1 MVEQPSPRIVYL
13 SGGTPLPRE
22 SAQKI
27 SGVEE
32 WYMARKKQAAT
43 RIWSLCLAG
52 ALGLG
57 LLPVAQAQPEGEEL
71 KICVM
76 SDTHY
81 YPINYVSDCEDY
93 TTYVNG
99 DPKMLAES
107 GSIFDAAVDIIEA
120 DQPDIVLI
128 SGDLTKDGE
137 KQGHQDVAAKLQALE
152 EDEGIDVFVINGN
165 HDVYNYTDACTF
177 ENGKKEPAD
186 TVTPDQFREIYSNFG
201 YNGDFDAQYYTPPEG
216 KQAGGLSYTV
226 TYGDYVILA
235 MDSGMYSPDATGMDT
250 NEHITAGRL
259 DEDLMV
265 WAVDQIQAA
274 EAQGKTVIGLMH
286 HGLLPHFK
294 NEDKIVHEYVVENWQ
309 ECATTLAD
317 AGLRYIFTGHMHAN
331 DVAEFTTVSGNTIYD
346 LETGSLASWGSPV
359 RTVTVEKG
367 EPLNDGTKRTHET
380 FTVTSQSVTSIF
392 YDGQNI
398 EDFSAYTLK
407 KLYPERLFNNMA
419 NGMLTPMLKEIGQ
432 VGIRAYVAQLA
443 PELDLDGMILDMARE
458 YLVGGMEIELGT
470 GIGRIHVSYRN
481 GGIQLDPSGTAEWAL
496 APMTITDQ
504 QIIRMVDDLLGKVEQ
519 QYIQNPDY
527 LLRKV
532 DELVTKIS
540 TTGVASLNT
549 SEEKSLY
556 DLVVLLLTGHY
567 QGAEDPPKWVGS
579 AQEYIR
585 SGVMVKDL
593 VNLLVGDVSQI
604 ATEVTS
610 KLWLDTGIA
619 FSGLWK
625 TAIDSQTDNGNVK
638 ATLDLFGFD
647 ITETI
652 NGLVSEYMSESFLT
666 GMGSLADDIL
676 AAFLYDDTQDD
687 VEGDPSRSR
696 TITFDG
702 IRHPQAPS
710 VENGLLPDQ
719 ITMTLGTDPQT
730 SRAFS
735 WYTGKTVASGV
746 VQISDRKDFSTVIRE
761 VAATTKTV
769 TTPKTL
775 LNLGLLTN
783 YTTQERNRHTALVT
797 GLEPGKTYYY
807 RLGNKAGGW
816 WSDAVPFETDAAGDN
831 SFSFLYVND
840 SQGMVESDYETY
852 LNTLKQADATF
863 PGASFMLHSGDFVDD
878 GSNEDYWT
886 WVLDSGVSAS
896 LATAPA
902 AGNHEDR
909 SSVEGVTV
917 DNALMSHFNLQ
928 NLPQQDTSTGVYYS
942 FVYENATFIVL
953 NTNDLAEDEALSPQQ
968 YNWAYETAQ
977 NADTQWKII
986 LMHKSPYSNGPHG
999 EDSDVVAIRE
1009 QLDQLCAA
1017 CDIDLVLSGHD
1028 HVYNRTPY
1036 LAYGEEQTVTTQ
1048 TVSHGGINYQMAQQ
1062 PHGTLFL
1069 IAGTA
1074 GVKNYQQETL
1084 DTVPSAVQAGLDQN
1098 SPVYTGIE
1106 VAGDR
1111 LYYRAYRVTEDRTSE
1126 LIDRFA
1132 IDKESDVETPAWQQV
1147 VDQISALPKPSDI
1160 TTDHAGVITQA
1171 RSAYNQLS
1179 QEDKNLVSN
1188 YSRLEQAEKMLQA
1201 MKSIAS
1207 GRTATVT
1214 NKSQFLSALKDSSV
1228 TQIIANG
1235 TIEFENWLGKER
1247 EYTINRN
1254 LRISGSATLEFV
1266 EFHITNGAT
1275 LILDGSIYIDDTRTQ
1290 GSTYDSLNPIEI
1302 YGNST
1307 LVTKGSV
1314 QLRTE
1319 YGTGGRDEG
1328 FGIKFQEGG
1337 SVYWNSSGSCWGAEG
1352 AMFSAPATSNIV
1364 INSGTFGQKN
1374 DHHSAIDTNGS
1385 VEINGGELE
1394 DVFVAGT
1401 FTLNGGTIGEAVD
1414 GAASST
1420 RYPLVANSTS
1430 YITGGTILNRGG
1442 LTVDLRSTGVMHIMA
1457 DTWGKVVIGGY
1468 KPYVGQVET
1477 DNYRDI
1483 TISYRQSNGSSS
1495 SDGIYETDTAAN
1507 TPQGMA
1513 GVRGTRLDTSLTNNG
1528 GAEATMSASLSAG
1541 THTVYGKYYLVGDG
1555 KSAPTGM
1562 TGTGGSAEAIVY
1574 GPTRTVENYPVEE
1587 VEIVGDETRVVA
1599 YQEGGSLLLQGM
1611 VIPANAF
1618 NNALTWSS
1626 RNQSVATVA
1635 PSGMLTLKG
1644 PGKTV
1649 ITLQAQAY
1657 PSITDQMTLYAVT
1670 PTLSGPDTL
1679 ELNGTGQ
1686 YSASLGWTHGAD
1698 DPLTIHWSVSDGTVA
1713 DIDQSGRLT
1722 PSKVGTTKVIAQ
1734 VYLNDKPTGIQA
1746 TQDVVIGMTVT
1757 DETLSPLLDI
1767 TLTDVNTMVEDE
1779 HQDRTFSVLP
1789 DSYTVGQ
1796 PQLVSGDYH
1805 IPVTLERTPY
1815 LEAYNRGHG
1824 THYFMVENQDTVAVT
1839 LVCDVETGA
1848 FSLLDP
1854 AQAHLTWEVVCLTL
1868 RPARTEI
1875 YPGGDQQPTP
1885 YIETGM
1891 YHIYQLQQLG
1901 SMVPANQT
1909 LSIAYYKQGSDTPL
1923 VQGKNPPGEYVAKL
1937 TVNGEPVEELTITYE
1952 GRKLTY
1958 TVLPG
1963 VLVLRYINDETS
1975 DHYEVYTP
1983 DQAQQANTDQVFAAA
1998 QENTQF
2004 YINGQ
2009 TQRATAFANVAL
2021 LFDDILPS
2029 KGDINPQQDLVEK
2042 AKVQLNLTLD
2052 PDHTQFKYLDL
2063 VDATSDN
2070 AWVSASNRVTVFWP
2084 YPEGT
2089 DANTYF
2095 DLLRFDGVNRQY
2107 GLGGDESYAQQM
2119 EKVTVSRVTDWD
2131 NDPAQQRAGAQDTV
2145 KKLEKGLLLTIAEFD
2160 SSAYALSWTPTVSVD
2175 VTWGSL
2181 AYTYHPGTW
2190 NPDTHQ
2196 FDGRGWTVDDAQA
2209 DQIKVENQGA
2219 AGVTVTA
2226 SYAAESDYTS
2236 GGTFRVGGEIVDG
2249 AQSLPA
2255 PSGDTPSALVF
2266 TFLPTGDPVT
2276 ESFEA
2281 QKIGAITLTIGDES

>member
-1 MVEQPSPRIVYL
+1 MAKKKAMAKRI
-13 SGGTPLPRE
+13 E
-22 SAQKI
+22 SI
-27 SGVEE
+27 
-32 WYMARKKQAAT
+32 
-43 RIWSLCLAG
+43 CLTG
-52 ALGLG
+52 ALILG
-57 LLPVAQAQPEGEEL
+57 LLPMAQAQPTDKAL

-81 YPINYVSDCEDY
+81 YPLNYVSDCQDY

-107 GSIFDAAVDIIEA
+107 GSIFDAAVDIIEK

-152 EDEGIDVFVINGN
+152 DETDVDVFVINGN

-177 ENGKKEPAD
+177 ENGKKEQAE
-186 TVTPDQFREIYSNFG
+186 TVTPTEFRELYANFG
-201 YNGDFDAQYYTPPEG
+201 YNGEFDAQYYTPPQG

-235 MDSGMYSPDATGMDT
+235 MDSGMYSPDATGMET

-265 WAVDQIQAA
+265 WAVDQIEAA

-286 HGLLPHFK
+286 HGLLPHFE

-309 ECATTLAD
+309 ESATTLAD

-331 DVAEFTTVSGNTIYD
+331 DVAEFTTVAGNTIYD

-367 EPLNDGTKRTHET
+367 AKLSDGTQRTRET
-380 FTVTSQSVTSIF
+380 FTVTSQSVKSIV
-392 YDGQNI
+392 YQGETI
-398 EDFSAYTLK
+398 EDFAAYTK
-407 KLYPERLFNNMA
+407 DKLYPEQLFNNMA

-432 VGIRAYVAQLA
+432 VGIRAYVAEMA
-443 PELDLDGMILDMARE
+443 PDLDLNGMVLQMMRE
-458 YLVGGMEIELGT
+458 YLAGGMELELGS
-470 GIGRIHVSYRN
+470 GIGRVHVSYRN
-481 GGIQLDPSGTAEWAL
+481 GGIQLEPSGTAGWL
-496 APMTITDQ
+496 VDPMTITDEQ
-504 QIIRMVDDLLGKVEQ
+504 VIRMVDDVLGKVEQ

-527 LLRKV
+527 LLGKV

-540 TTGVASLNT
+540 TTGVAALDT
-549 SEEKSLY
+549 PEEKSLY

-567 QGAEDPPKWVGS
+567 QGAENPPQWVES
-579 AQEYIR
+579 AREYIR
-585 SGVMVKDL
+585 SGVMVENL
-593 VNLLVGDVSQI
+593 VNMLVGDVTQI

-610 KLWLDTGIA
+610 NLWVDTGIA

-638 ATLDLFGFD
+638 TTLELFGFD

-652 NGLVSEYMSESFLT
+652 DGLVSEYMSESFLT

-676 AAFLYDDTQDD
+676 EAFLYDDTQDD
-687 VEGDPSRSR
+687 VQGDPAQNR

-702 IRHPQAPS
+702 TKHPQAPS

-719 ITMTLGTDPQT
+719 ITMTFGADPQT

-735 WYTGKTVASGV
+735 WYTGKTVANGV
-746 VQISDRKDFSTVIRE
+746 VQISDRKDFSTVIQE
-761 VAATTKTV
+761 VAATTQTV
-769 TTPKTL
+769 TVPKTL
-775 LNLGLLTN
+775 LNLGLITN
-783 YTTQERNRHTALVT
+783 YTTQEKNRHTAVVT
-797 GLEPGKTYYY
+797 NLEPGKTYYY
-807 RLGNKAGGW
+807 RLGSKAGGW
-816 WSDAVPFETDAAGDN
+816 WSDVVAFEMDAAGDDH
-831 SFSFLYVND
+831 FSFLYVND

-852 LNTLKQADATF
+852 LNTLEQADATF

-878 GSNEDYWT
+878 GSNEDYWS

-896 LATAPA
+896 LATTPA

-909 SSVEGVTV
+909 SSVEEVTV
-917 DNALMSHFNLQ
+917 DNALMSHFNFQ
-928 NLPQQDTSTGVYYS
+928 NLPDQDTSTGVYYS

-953 NTNDLAEDEALSPQQ
+953 NTNDLAQDETLSAQQ

-977 NADTQWKII
+977 NANTQWKII

-999 EDSDVVAIRE
+999 EDSDVIAIRE
-1009 QLDQLCAA
+1009 QLNQLCAT

-1036 LAYGEEQTVTTQ
+1036 LAYGAEQSVQTQ
-1048 TVSHGGINYQMAQQ
+1048 TVSYGGHNYQMAQQ
-1062 PHGTLFL
+1062 PNGTLFL

-1074 GVKNYQQETL
+1074 GVKNYQQQAI
-1084 DTVPSAVQAGLDQN
+1084 DTVPSAVETGLDKN

-1106 VAGDR
+1106 VVGDR
-1111 LYYRAYRVTEDRTSE
+1111 LYYRAYRVTQEGQSE
-1126 LIDRFA
+1126 IIDSFA
-1132 IDKESDVETPAWQQV
+1132 IDKESEVETPAWQKV
-1147 VDQISALPKPSDI
+1147 VDQIDALPQPADI
-1160 TTDHAGVITQA
+1160 TTAHEGAITQA
-1171 RSAYNQLS
+1171 RNAYNQLS

-1201 MKSIAS
+1201 MKSIA
-1207 GRTATVT
+1207 GGQTRTVT
-1214 NKSQFLSALKDSSV
+1214 NKSQFVSALNDSSV
-1228 TQIIANG
+1228 TQIIASG
-1235 TIEFENWLGKER
+1235 TIEFENWLGNER
-1247 EYTINRN
+1247 EYTVSRN
-1254 LRISGSATLEFV
+1254 LRISGSATLRYV
-1266 EFHITNGAT
+1266 EFHIKNGAT
-1275 LILDGSIYIDDTRTQ
+1275 LILDESIYINDTREQ
-1290 GSTYDSLNPIEI
+1290 GSTYGSLNPIEI

-1319 YGTGGRDEG
+1319 YGRSGSSEG

-1352 AMFSAPATSNIV
+1352 AMFSAPANSSIV
-1364 INSGTFGQKN
+1364 INSGTFGQKKDN
-1374 DHHSAIDTNGS
+1374 HPAIDTNGS

-1420 RYPLVANSTS
+1420 RYPLVAKSTS

-1442 LTVDLRSTGVMHIMA
+1442 LTVDLRNTGVMHIMA
-1457 DTWGKVVIGGY
+1457 DSWGKVTIGDY
-1468 KPYVGQVET
+1468 KPYVGLVET
-1477 DNYRDI
+1477 DNYQDI
-1483 TISYRQSNGSSS
+1483 TIPYRQSNGSCNE
-1495 SDGIYETDTAAN
+1495 DGIYKTDTQAN

-1513 GVRGTRLDTSLTNNG
+1513 GVGGTRLDTQHVNNG

-1541 THTVYGKYYLVGDG
+1541 THTVYGKYYLAKAG
-1555 KSAPTGM
+1555 KTAPTGM
-1562 TGTGGSAEAIVY
+1562 AGTDGSAQAIVY

-1587 VEIVGDETRVVA
+1587 VEIAGDQTQVVA
-1599 YQEGGSLLLQGM
+1599 YEEDKSVFLQG
-1611 VIPANAF
+1611 VVKPANAF
-1618 NNALTWSS
+1618 NNALNWESG
-1626 RNQSVATVA
+1626 NQSVATVA

-1657 PSITDQMTLYAVT
+1657 PSITDQMTLYAVK
-1670 PTLSGPDTL
+1670 PTLTGPTSL
-1679 ELNGTGQ
+1679 GRNEEGNYT
-1686 YSASLGWTHGAD
+1686 ASLGWTPGSQ
-1698 DPLTIHWSVSDGTVA
+1698 DPLTVHWSVSDGTVA
-1713 DIDQSGRLT
+1713 TIDQSGRLT

-1734 VYLNDKPTGIQA
+1734 VYLNDKPTGIQVS
-1746 TQDVVIGMTVT
+1746 QDVSIGMEVNQ
-1757 DETLSPLLDI
+1757 ETLNNLLDI
-1767 TLTDVNTMVEDE
+1767 TLTDVNTMVEG
-1779 HQDRTFSVLP
+1779 HQDMVFEQLLQG
-1789 DSYTVGQ
+1789 SYTVGQ
-1796 PQLVSGDYH
+1796 PQLVGGNYH
-1805 IPVTLERTPY
+1805 TQVVLSRQPY
-1815 LEAYNRGHG
+1815 LDAYNRQYG
-1824 THYFMVENQDTVAVT
+1824 THYFMVEDQDTITVT

-1854 AQAHLTWEVVCLTL
+1854 AQGNLTWEVVCLTL
-1868 RPARTEI
+1868 RPTRTEI
-1875 YPGGDQQPTP
+1875 YPGGDQLPTP

-1891 YHIYQLQQLG
+1891 YYIYQLQQLD
-1901 SMVPANQT
+1901 SMVPADQT
-1909 LSIAYYKQGSDTPL
+1909 LSIAYYKEGSDTPL
-1923 VQGKNPPGEYVAKL
+1923 VQGENPPGEYVAKL
-1937 TVNGEPVEELTITYE
+1937 TVNREPVEELTITYE
-1952 GRKLTY
+1952 GRELTY

-1998 QENTQF
+1998 QETTQF

-2009 TQRATAFANVAL
+2009 TQRATDFDNVSL
-2021 LFDDILPS
+2021 LFDDILPQQ
-2029 KGDINPQQDLVEK
+2029 GDADPQQDLVDK
-2042 AKVQLNLTLD
+2042 AKEQLNLTLD

-2063 VDATSDN
+2063 VDSTSDN

-2107 GLGGDESYAQQM
+2107 SLGGDESYEQQM

-2160 SSAYALSWTPTVSVD
+2160 SSAYTLSWTPTVSVD
-2175 VTWGSL
+2175 VTWGALS
-2181 AYTYHPGTW
+2181 YTFEPGTW
-2190 NPDTHQ
+2190 KPDTHQ
-2196 FDGRGWTVDDAQA
+2196 YEGRGWTVDNAQA

-2219 AGVTVTA
+2219 ADVTVAAAYTA
-2226 SYAAESDYTS
+2226 EPGYTS
-2236 GGTFRVGGEIVDG
+2236 GGAFQVGGETVDD

-2255 PSGDTPSALVF
+2255 PSGDTPSVLVF
-2266 TFLPTGDPVT
+2266 TFLPTGEPVAQT
-2276 ESFEA
+2276 FKD
-2281 QKIGAITLTIGDES
+2281 QKIGTITITIGDAS

>member
-1 MVEQPSPRIVYL
+1 
-13 SGGTPLPRE
+13 
-22 SAQKI
+22 
-27 SGVEE
+27 
-32 WYMARKKQAAT
+32 MARKKAT
-43 RIWSLCLAG
+43 VKRIGSLCLAG

-57 LLPVAQAQPEGEEL
+57 LIPVAQAQPTGEEL

-81 YPINYVSDCEDY
+81 YPLNYVSDCQDY

-107 GSIFDAAVDIIEA
+107 GSIFDAAVDIIEQ

-137 KQGHQDVAAKLQALE
+137 KQGHLDVAAKLQALE
-152 EDEGIDVFVINGN
+152 NEAGIDVFVINGN

-177 ENGKKEPAD
+177 ENGKKESAE
-186 TVTPDQFREIYSNFG
+186 TVTPDEFKKLYAKFG
-201 YNGDFDAQYYTPPEG
+201 YNGDFNAQYYTPPQG

-235 MDSGMYSPDATGMDT
+235 MDSGMYSPDATGMET

-265 WAVDQIQAA
+265 WAVDQIEAA

-286 HGLLPHFK
+286 HGLLPHFE

-309 ECATTLAD
+309 ESATTLAD

-359 RTVTVEKG
+359 RTVTLEKG

-380 FTVTSQSVTSIF
+380 FTVTSQSVKTIV
-392 YDGQNI
+392 YQGENI
-398 EDFSAYTLK
+398 EDFAAYTK
-407 KLYPERLFNNMA
+407 DKLYPEKLFNNMA

-443 PELDLDGMILDMARE
+443 PELDLNGMILDMARE
-458 YLVGGMEIELGT
+458 YLVGGMEIELGS
-470 GIGRIHVSYRN
+470 GIGRVHVSYRN
-481 GGIQLDPSGTAEWAL
+481 GGIQLDASGTAGWAL
-496 APMTITDQ
+496 GPMTITDE

-527 LLRKV
+527 LLGKV

-540 TTGVASLNT
+540 TTGVAPLDT
-549 SEEKSLY
+549 PEEKSLY

-567 QGAEDPPKWVGS
+567 QGAEDPPQWVES
-579 AQEYIR
+579 AREYIR
-585 SGVMVKDL
+585 SGVVVKDL
-593 VNLLVGDVSQI
+593 VDLLVGDVSQLAEEI
-604 ATEVTS
+604 TS
-610 KLWLDTGIA
+610 NLSVDTGIA

-638 ATLDLFGFD
+638 ATLDLVGLD
-647 ITETI
+647 INETI
-652 NGLVSEYMSESFLT
+652 NDLVSEYMSESFLT
-666 GMGSLADDIL
+666 GMGSLVDDIL
-676 AAFLYDDTQDD
+676 AAFLYDDTLDD

-702 IRHPQAPS
+702 TRRPQAPS

-719 ITMTLGTDPQT
+719 ITMTLGQDPQT

-735 WYTGKTVASGV
+735 WYTGKTVTSGV
-746 VQISDRKDFSTVIRE
+746 VQVSDSPDFSHV
-761 VAATTKTV
+761 VAEATATTQTV

-807 RLGNKAGGW
+807 RLGCQEEGY
-816 WSDAVPFETDAAGDN
+816 WSDPVSFELDEAGDDT
-831 SFSFLYVND
+831 FSFLYVND
-840 SQGMVESDYETY
+840 SQGMVLSDYQTY
-852 LNTLKQADATF
+852 LNTLAQADATF
-863 PGASFMLHSGDFVDD
+863 PDASFLLHSGDFVDD
-878 GSNEDYWT
+878 GSNEDYWN
-886 WVLDSGVSAS
+886 WVLDSNVSAS

-953 NTNDLAEDEALSPQQ
+953 NTNDLTQEETLSPQQ

-999 EDSDVVAIRE
+999 EDSDVIAIRE
-1009 QLDQLCAA
+1009 QLDQLCAT

-1036 LAYGEEQTVTTQ
+1036 LAYGTEQSVQTQ
-1048 TVSHGGINYQMAQQ
+1048 TVSHGGHNYQMAMQ
-1062 PHGTLFL
+1062 PSGTLFL

-1074 GVKNYQQETL
+1074 GVKNYRQESI
-1084 DTVPSAVQAGLDQN
+1084 DTVPSAVEAGLDQD

-1106 VAGDR
+1106 VVGDR
-1111 LYYRAYRVTEDRTSE
+1111 LYYRAYRVTDQGTSE
-1126 LIDRFA
+1126 LIDSFA
-1132 IDKESDVETPAWQQV
+1132 IDKESEVETPAWQKV
-1147 VDQISALPKPSDI
+1147 VDQIGALPQPADI
-1160 TTDHAGVITQA
+1160 TTAHEGAITQA
-1171 RSAYNQLS
+1171 RNAYDALSAQD
-1179 QEDKNLVSN
+1179 QALVSN
-1188 YSRLEQAEKMLQA
+1188 YASLEQAEQMLRALQ
-1201 MKSIAS
+1201 SIAGGQS
-1207 GRTATVT
+1207 RTV
-1214 NKSQFLSALKDSSV
+1214 NSKSQFVEALNDSSV
-1228 TQIIANG
+1228 TEIVASG
-1235 TIEFENWLGKER
+1235 TIEFENFWGNER

-1254 LRISGSATLEFV
+1254 LRITGSATLKFV

-1290 GSTYDSLNPIEI
+1290 GSTYGSLNPIEI

-1319 YGTGGRDEG
+1319 YGRSGSSDG
-1328 FGIKFQEGG
+1328 FGVKFEEGG
-1337 SVYWNSSGSCWGAEG
+1337 TVYWNSTGSCWGAEG
-1352 AMFSAPATSNIV
+1352 AMFSSPSNSKIV
-1364 INSGTFGQKN
+1364 VNAGTLDRKN
-1374 DHHSAIDTNGS
+1374 DNHPAIDTNGS
-1385 VEINGGELE
+1385 VEVNGGEIS

-1401 FTLNGGTIGEAVD
+1401 FTLNGGTIGTEVE
-1414 GAASST
+1414 GT
-1420 RYPLVANSTS
+1420 QRYPVTAKSTS
-1430 YITGGTILNRGG
+1430 YLTGGTILNRGG
-1442 LTVDLRSTGVMHIMA
+1442 RTIDLRNTGKMYILT
-1457 DTWGKVVIGGY
+1457 DTWGKVVIGDY

-1483 TISYRQSNGSSS
+1483 TISYRQSNGSSG

-1513 GVRGTRLDTSLTNNG
+1513 GVGGTRLNTQLSNDGS
-1528 GAEATMSASLSAG
+1528 AQAAMSAALDSG

-1574 GPTRTVENYPVEE
+1574 GPTRTVENYPVTR

-1618 NNALTWSS
+1618 DNALVWESG
-1626 RNQSVATVA
+1626 NGDVATIGQ
-1635 PSGMLTLKG
+1635 SGMVSLTG
-1644 PGKTV
+1644 VGKTV
-1649 ITLQAQAY
+1649 ITLRAQAY
-1657 PSITDQMTLYAVT
+1657 PDLTDQMTLYAVT
-1670 PTLSGPDTL
+1670 PTLTGPDTL
-1679 ELNGTGQ
+1679 ELDGTGR
-1686 YSASLGWTHGAD
+1686 YSASLGWTPGAD

-1713 DIDQSGRLT
+1713 AIDQSGALT
-1722 PSKVGTTKVIAQ
+1722 PLGIGTTKVTAE
-1734 VYLNDKPTGIQA
+1734 VYLDDKPTGIQV
-1746 TQDVVIGMTVT
+1746 TQDVSIGLEVT
-1757 DETLSPLLDI
+1757 QDTLDNLVNI
-1767 TLTDVNTMVEDE
+1767 TLTDANTMEGDPDKTF
-1779 HQDRTFSVLP
+1779 QDLLP
-1789 DSYTVGQ
+1789 GSYTVGQ
-1796 PQLVSGDYH
+1796 PQLVGGDYH

-1815 LEAYNRGHG
+1815 LEVYNGEHG
-1824 THYFMVENQDTVAVT
+1824 THYFMVENQDTITVT
-1839 LVCDVETGA
+1839 LVCNVDTGA

-1854 AQAHLTWEVVCLTL
+1854 AQAALDWEVVCLTL
-1868 RPARTEI
+1868 RPMRTEI
-1875 YPGGDQQPTP
+1875 YPGGDQLPTP

-1891 YHIYQLQQLG
+1891 FYVYHLDKLQELYQGGILDF
-1901 SMVPANQT
+1901 
-1909 LSIAYYKQGSDTPL
+1909 AYFNADGQPVTQG
-1923 VQGKNPPGEYVAKL
+1923 QNPPGEYTVKL
-1937 TVNGEPVEELTITYE
+1937 TVDGEPVETLTITYQE
-1952 GRKLTY
+1952 QQLTY
-1958 TVLPG
+1958 NVRPG
-1963 VLVLRYINDETS
+1963 TLVLRYINDQASE
-1975 DHYEVYTP
+1975 HHEVFTP
-1983 DQAQQANTDQVFAAA
+1983 DQAQASTDREQPFAAA
-1998 QENTQF
+1998 QDTTQF
-2004 YINGQ
+2004 YINGHQ
-2009 TQRATAFANVAL
+2009 ERETDFEDVSL
-2021 LFDDILPS
+2021 MFDDILS
-2029 KGDINPQQDLVEK
+2029 SYGDNNPQQDLVEK
-2042 AKVQLNLTLD
+2042 AKEQLNLTLD
-2052 PDHTQFKYLDL
+2052 PDHTQFKYMDL
-2063 VDATSDN
+2063 VDSTSDN
-2070 AWVSASNRVTVFWP
+2070 AWVSASQRITVFWP

-2089 DANTYF
+2089 DQNTPF
-2095 DLLRFDGVNRQY
+2095 TLLRYDGVNRQY
-2107 GLGGDESYAQQM
+2107 GLGGDESYQDQM
-2119 EKVTVSRVTDWD
+2119 QAVTVTQLTQEEKSATV
-2131 NDPAQQRAGAQDTV
+2131 QQ
-2145 KKLEKGLLLTIAEFD
+2145 LEHGLLLTIQEFTPA
-2160 SSAYALSWTPTVSVD
+2160 AYALSWQPTVSVD

-2181 AYTYHPGTW
+2181 SYTYNPGTW

-2196 FDGRGWTVDDAQA
+2196 YDGRGWTA
-2209 DQIKVENQGA
+2209 DQEGGDRITLVNQGA
-2219 AGVTVTA
+2219 ADVAVTA
-2226 SYAAESDYTS
+2226 GYTAEENYTS
-2236 GGTFRVGGEIVDG
+2236 GGTFQVDG
-2249 AQSLPA
+2249 VSVNGSQSLPA
-2255 PSGDTPSALVF
+2255 ATDGTPSSLIF
-2266 TFLPTGDPVT
+2266 TFLPTGDPVAQQ
-2276 ESFEA
+2276 FEG
-2281 QKIGAITLTIGDES
+2281 QKIGTITMTIGDVS